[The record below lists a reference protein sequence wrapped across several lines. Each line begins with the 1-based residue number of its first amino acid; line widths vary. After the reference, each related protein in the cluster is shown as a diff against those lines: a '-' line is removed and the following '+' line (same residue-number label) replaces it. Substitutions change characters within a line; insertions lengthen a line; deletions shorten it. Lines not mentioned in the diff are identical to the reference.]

1 MSSAG
6 AAASGG
12 GSRHHPRVRHE
23 RHYTVEEANEML
35 AWVGDRLAAMRDAHA
50 RLTDEQARE
59 ALAGAA
65 PGNGGGR
72 PGRQVGEA
80 FVELQAG
87 LGALTAREIILR
99 DLERGLIDFPAVRDG
114 EEVYLCWIDARARD
128 RVLARARRRLRR
140 PAAALAS

>member
-1 MSSAG
+1 
-6 AAASGG
+6 
-12 GSRHHPRVRHE
+12 VRHE
-23 RHYTVEEANEML
+23 RHYTVEEANETL

-65 PGNGGGR
+65 PGNGGGP

-87 LGALTAREIILR
+87 LGALSAREIILR

-114 EEVYLCWIDARARD
+114 EEVYLCWIDGEPEIDFWHGLDAGYGGRQP
-128 RVLARARRRLRR
+128 L
-140 PAAALAS
+140 